1 MRKRRGERRLQMPST
16 TRGKTQLQ
24 KFRSDVARLKSLG
37 LVSKRVDA
45 RKQRS
50 TKYMRGQVRKF
61 ADVLA
66 GKAKAVHVPKRAD
79 AKQFAEKFRTKG
91 KTIVVPVTAPGEKF
105 SYSKKT
111 GEIRGTK
118 TLGGKKIKRRISS
131 KPVGKETA
139 PISGNVLYTIPIGN
153 SRQSFDTWEDLVLFM
168 EPYETNPRNPYKE
181 WMKYVEITDWD
192 GGDFNDEETD

>member
-1 MRKRRGERRLQMPST
+1 MPTTKQPPLQL
-16 TRGKTQLQ
+16 K

-45 RKQRS
+45 RKQRA

-61 ADVLA
+61 ADVLS
-66 GKAKAVHVPKRAD
+66 GKAKAVHLPKRSD
-79 AKQFAEKFRTKG
+79 AKAFAEKFRTKG
-91 KTIVVPVTAPGEKF
+91 KTVVVPVTAPGEKF

-118 TLGGKKIKRRISS
+118 KIGGRKIKRRISS
-131 KPVGKETA
+131 RNVSKDTA
-139 PISGNVLYTIPIGN
+139 PISGNVIYTIPIGN

-168 EPYETNPRNPYKE
+168 EPYETNPRNPYKD
-181 WMKYVEITDWD
+181 WMKYVEVTDYEDGD
-192 GGDFNDEETD
+192 GGDE